1 MYYPQYSQDD
11 LTEGSNRHM
20 KDRKIVV
27 LPKTRIGKWA
37 VGLGIAFIVLIAI
50 KIQDSFPMPTFS
62 IAGLG
67 LAGFIMAIIAIFK
80 KKDRAILNFVPIGVG
95 VVILVW
101 FAAELM
107 FPH

>member
-1 MYYPQYSQDD
+1 
-11 LTEGSNRHM
+11 M
-20 KDRKIVV
+20 KHRKLVL

-37 VGLGIAFIVLIAI
+37 VGLSIAFIVLIAV
-50 KIQDSFPMPTFS
+50 KIQGSLPMPTFA

-67 LAGFIMAIIAIFK
+67 LAGFIMAIIAILK
-80 KKDRAILNFVPIGVG
+80 KKDRAILNFMPIGFG
-95 VVILVW
+95 IVILVW